1 MKIEDFLKNHQKNPD
16 FLEKVKADLAT
27 RNITN
32 IKVYFKLQKAKRA
45 MALENLKMELKLF
58 TDKKSAYQINNSDR
72 EK

>member
-1 MKIEDFLKNHQKNPD
+1 MKNYQKNPD
-16 FLEKVKADLAT
+16 FLEEIKADLAA

-32 IKVYFKLQKAKRA
+32 IQEYFKLQKAKRA
-45 MALENLKMELKLF
+45 MALKNLKIKMELKLF

>member
-1 MKIEDFLKNHQKNPD
+1 MKSYQKNPD
-16 FLEKVKADLAT
+16 FLEKVKADLAA

-32 IKVYFKLQKAKRA
+32 IKGYFKLEKARRA
-45 MALENLKMELKLF
+45 MALKNLKIKMELKLF